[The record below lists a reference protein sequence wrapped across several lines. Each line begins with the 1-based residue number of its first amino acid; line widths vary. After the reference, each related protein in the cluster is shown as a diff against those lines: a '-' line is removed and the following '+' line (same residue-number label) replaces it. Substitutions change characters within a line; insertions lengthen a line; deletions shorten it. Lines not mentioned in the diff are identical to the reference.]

1 MSTEL
6 LPLDFEALKKG
17 DVIDAVQID
26 RAYDNGVPFW
36 QKQLRL
42 VGEIEKHRPDL
53 VIRTRKQTIVILSD
67 PEASDCLWERT
78 KKDARSMRR
87 NAKRR
92 GRIDVSAL
100 DARQRRVCEHR
111 DIVSGLL
118 AAQAVRGISKAEK
131 DQRILAAG
139 GEVKAPKL
147 PEGE

>member
-1 MSTEL
+1 MNNDL

-17 DVIDAVQID
+17 DVIDVVQIN

-53 VIRTRKQTIVILSD
+53 VIRTRKDTIVIMSD

-78 KKDARSMRR
+78 KKDARSMQR

-92 GRIDVSAL
+92 GRINVTAL
-100 DARQRRVCEHR
+100 DQRQRRVCEHR
-111 DIVSGLL
+111 DIVSGML
-118 AAQAVRGISKAEK
+118 AVQAVKGINKAER
-131 DQRILAAG
+131 DQRVLADG
-139 GEVKAPKL
+139 GKVDAPKL
-147 PEGE
+147 AEPK